1 MQKWIFY
8 LVTGLLIS
16 SCSKKVTKEDITN
29 ISGYWEIEKVELVDG
44 SKKVYKINE
53 EVEYIQFNDNKGV
66 RRKVILLY
74 NGDYLLNN
82 IKQKFT
88 ITERDGTFF
97 ISNATDFSEWEE
109 EIEALTDSK
118 LVLQNKEGIK
128 YYYKKRNDIKLE
140 TNGKK
145 E

>member
-16 SCSKKVTKEDITN
+16 SCSVKVTKKDITN
-29 ISGYWEIEKVELVDG
+29 ISGYWEIEMVELVDG
-44 SKKVYKINE
+44 SKKEYKINE
-53 EVEYIQFNDNKGV
+53 EVEYIQFNDNKGT
-66 RRKVILLY
+66 RSKVILLY

-88 ITERDGTFF
+88 IVERDGTFF
-97 ISNATDFSEWEE
+97 ISNSTDFSQWEE

-118 LVLQNKEGIK
+118 LVLKNKEGIK
-128 YYYKKRNDIKLE
+128 YFYKKRNDIKLE